1 MHIHPPTNRP
11 ASSPTTGPDGPSS
24 TESGTPSGGP
34 GGTTSAG
41 GPRAWRR
48 AARIRSH
55 LHRAFAVAAAAL
67 LCLTL
72 TPAVAQGADRQL
84 LHDGYG
90 SYPRLIRTQHGH
102 ADHNGRILA
111 TVTSSDEAGY
121 YAPVYEST
129 DEGRNFRQVGEVR
142 DPEGRY
148 GSGMCCGTLYELPR
162 TIGRYPK
169 GTLLWAAS
177 YRQKAPRDTRR
188 IGIRIW
194 ASTDTGR
201 SWDFAG
207 EPVTS
212 YGPPGVWE
220 PEFDVDDS
228 GTLQMHYADERGER
242 EFDQFLTRRSTDDL
256 VDWSRPT
263 RTLTISPW
271 EVRPGM
277 PIVRALPD
285 GRHYFSY
292 EICNF
297 GERFCDP
304 YFKISEDG
312 EDFGLPT
319 DPGTQVATPEGRHF
333 RHSPTISLFPGG
345 PNGTRVLLIGQIYA
359 DADGTPNAGNGKT
372 ILANDDPGSGEWYE
386 VPAPVEVADP
396 VDDPCPNYSP
406 SLLPVDGGD
415 AVLQATA
422 DRADD
427 GCRVFFGTGPSR

>member
-1 MHIHPPTNRP
+1 MR
-11 ASSPTTGPDGPSS
+11 
-24 TESGTPSGGP
+24 
-34 GGTTSAG
+34 
-41 GPRAWRR
+41 
-48 AARIRSH
+48 
-55 LHRAFAVAAAAL
+55 RAFAVTAAVL
-67 LCLTL
+67 LCLTP
-72 TPAVAQGADRQL
+72 TPAVAQSADRQL
-84 LHDGYG
+84 LHEDYG

-102 ADHNGRILA
+102 LDHNGRILA
-111 TVTSSDEAGY
+111 TMTSTDEAGF

-129 DEGRNFRQVGEVR
+129 DEGRSFHQVGEVR

-162 TIGRYPK
+162 SIGQYPK

-228 GTLQMHYADERGER
+228 GTLQMHYADERGGG
-242 EFDQFLTRRSTDDL
+242 EFDQFLTRRSSDNL
-256 VDWSRPT
+256 VDWSDPAH
-263 RTLTISPW
+263 TLTIPPW

-277 PIVRALPD
+277 PITARLPD

-304 YFKISEDG
+304 YFKISDDG
-312 EDFGLPT
+312 EDFGDPT

-333 RHSPTISLFPGG
+333 RHSPTISPFPGG
-345 PNGTRVLLIGQIYA
+345 PNGTRMLLIGQIYA

-415 AVLQATA
+415 TVLQATA
-422 DRADD
+422 DRTAD
-427 GCRVFFGTGPSR
+427 GCRIFFGTGPSR